1 MYSVDWCHT
10 TGDADMLLL
19 PPGLS
24 TFGGVIADDTR
35 TNQPKQFNVVG
46 PCVIRK
52 TQGHCSPKAAHPG
65 RSLCPR
71 AQGHQSTE
79 SVHWSRSLCLADTR
93 A

>member
-1 MYSVDWCHT
+1 MYSVDWCNT

-52 TQGHCSPKAAHPG
+52 TQGHC
-65 RSLCPR
+65 
-71 AQGHQSTE
+71 
-79 SVHWSRSLCLADTR
+79 
-93 A
+93 